1 MVGRTDACV
10 YPAAG
15 VAALPSLGGPEAP
28 SVAALQALQPDLVI
42 ANAEEHRPADI
53 EALQAAGVPVWVTSP
68 TTARDALNL
77 LWAIVR
83 LFDAPQ
89 AGHSLAALERSYEIT
104 RQVADDAPR
113 VRVFC
118 HLGREPDTAAGPA
131 VRWLVGNRATYLHD
145 VLHLCGGANVFADR
159 ASRFPRVTSAEVVTA
174 APEVILLPGAPFSF
188 TEADLAAF
196 DAWPH
201 LPAVQ
206 AGRVYWV
213 DGPTLTW
220 PGTHLA
226 RALAELPAILHIP
239 PV

>member
-15 VAALPSLGGPEAP
+15 VAALPSVGGPEAP

-118 HLGREPDTAAGPA
+118 PLGREPDTAAGPA
-131 VRWLVGNRATYLHD
+131 VWWLVGNRATYLHD

-159 ASRFPRVTSAEVVTA
+159 ASRYPRVTSAEVVAA